1 MITLLR
7 PRLDKLFA
15 SNALPTDIGDPDIF
29 TPSDPVYPHRVPEQY
44 KAGWFVSDD
53 EVVKQPHQWINFFYN
68 GLDKGIYSNASR
80 HNYWSSKV
88 KYKFKA
94 IVYHGNNFYKAL
106 KGNPTGTPALVST
119 EWEICF
125 TTLEEYMILINE
137 VTGSTD
143 GHMAKRNNPHK
154 VTPTQ
159 VDAYNIPQVD
169 ATLNTSLVNT
179 TTHKNSNNNPHSVSY
194 SQLGVL
200 PTAGGVFTG
209 AATLHVMQLS
219 KGIIRPLSSAIRL
232 EAYGTRFGVR
242 SDTGLNKDSLEVVS
256 FNNYEAMKIRNNPKF
271 ANQTPDITIPLNGDL
286 NFFSSQ
292 GVDGVEYTGNAY
304 SFTNYLGNLVSLPAN
319 TPGFNI
325 GLHVD
330 NTKSQTLKLVG
341 AISTGLSLFAIADGI
356 PTFVFA
362 SNGSNI
368 NLLSVLGA
376 TKSVRDIN
384 IWFGPLDDYF
394 KSSLI

>member
-1 MITLLR
+1 MLR

-15 SNALPTDIGDPDIF
+15 SNALPTDIGDPDVY

-44 KAGWFVSDD
+44 KVGWFVSDD

-68 GLDKGIYSNASR
+68 GLDKGIYSVASR
-80 HNYWSSKV
+80 SNYWSSKV
-88 KYKFKA
+88 KYKIEA

-106 KGNPTGTPALVST
+106 KDNPTGTPALVST
-119 EWEICF
+119 EWEVCF
-125 TTLEEYMILINE
+125 TTLEEYMTLINE
-137 VTGSTD
+137 VIGSID
-143 GHMAKRNNPHK
+143 GHMARRNNPHN
-154 VTPTQ
+154 VTPVQ
-159 VDAYNIPQVD
+159 VDAYTIPQVD
-169 ATLNTSLVNT
+169 ATLSTSLANI
-179 TTHKNSNNNPHSVSY
+179 TTHKNSNNPHSVTHT
-194 SQLGVL
+194 QLGVL
-200 PTAGGVFTG
+200 PTSGGVFTG
-209 AATLHVMQLS
+209 AVVLHDIQLS

-271 ANQTPDITIPLNGDL
+271 AEQLPDISIPLNGDL

-292 GVDGVEYTGNAY
+292 GIDGVEYTGSAY
-304 SFTNYLGNLVSLPAN
+304 SFTDYLGNSISLLED

-330 NTKSQTLKLVG
+330 NTKAQTLKLAG
-341 AISTGLSLFAIADGI
+341 TISTGLSLFAIVDDI
-356 PTFVFA
+356 PTFVFV
-362 SNGSNI
+362 SNGNNI